1 MQHYFEG
8 KKVLITGAS
17 SGIGK
22 ALAIALSKFN
32 TELVLASR
40 NTNALEQVAA
50 QCHSKAQVTV
60 AELDLSARANHQ
72 AFVHKFEGFDL
83 VFHNAGISQRSL
95 VAETIFDVDH
105 KLMEVNYLGTVH
117 LTKLLLP
124 AMLQQGGGHFIV
136 VTSLTGLI
144 PTPYRSSYAASK
156 HALHG
161 FFDSMRAELE
171 SQGIHI
177 TLAAPGFVQTNV
189 SVNALIGDGSVL
201 GKMDDAQANGITAEH
216 CADQILKATA
226 KKKRLQ
232 LIGRES
238 YAVWVRRFFPSL
250 FARLIKKAK
259 VR

>member
-17 SGIGK
+17 SGIGR
-22 ALAIALSKFN
+22 ALTIALSSFN
-32 TELVLASR
+32 TNLVLASR
-40 NTNALEQVAA
+40 NTKALRVVAA
-50 QCHSKAQVTV
+50 ECHTNAHLIIAK
-60 AELDLSARANHQ
+60 LDLSSREQHFKFAR
-72 AFVHKFEGFDL
+72 KFNDFDL

-95 VAETIFDVDH
+95 VAETVFDVDY
-105 KLMEVNYLGTVH
+105 KLIEVNYLGTVH
-117 LTKLLLP
+117 LIKLLLP
-124 AMLQQGGGHFIV
+124 SMLKKGSGYFIV
-136 VTSLTGLI
+136 ITSLTGLI

-177 TLAAPGFVQTNV
+177 TLIAPGFVQTNV
-189 SVNALIGDGSVL
+189 SVNALISDGRIL
-201 GKMDDAQANGITAEH
+201 GKMDDAQANGITADY
-216 CADQILKATA
+216 CAHQILRATS

-232 LIGRES
+232 LIGRKS
-238 YAVWVRRFFPSL
+238 YSVWVRRFFPSL

>member
-1 MQHYFEG
+1 MQHYFQG

-189 SVNALIGDGSVL
+189 SVNALIGDGSAL
-201 GKMDDAQANGITAEH
+201 GKWITPKPMGLP
-216 CADQILKATA
+216 QSTA
-226 KKKRLQ
+226 
-232 LIGRES
+232 
-238 YAVWVRRFFPSL
+238 
-250 FARLIKKAK
+250 LIKSLKPLPKRSAFN
-259 VR
+259 